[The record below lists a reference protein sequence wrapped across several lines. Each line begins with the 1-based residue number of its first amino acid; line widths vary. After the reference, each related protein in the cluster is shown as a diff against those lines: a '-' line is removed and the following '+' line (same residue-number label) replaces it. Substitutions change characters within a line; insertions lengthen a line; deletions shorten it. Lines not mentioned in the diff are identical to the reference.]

1 MRRILPQMAEGR
13 LEDIGDTST
22 LANASVVE
30 HLIRELEDA

>member
-1 MRRILPQMAEGR
+1 MRRILRQMPAGR

-30 HLIRELEDA
+30 HVIQELEDA